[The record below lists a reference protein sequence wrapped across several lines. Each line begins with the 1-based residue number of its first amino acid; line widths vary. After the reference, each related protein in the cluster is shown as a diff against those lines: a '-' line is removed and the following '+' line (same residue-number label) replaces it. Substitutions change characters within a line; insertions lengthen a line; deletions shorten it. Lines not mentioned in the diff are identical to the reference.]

1 MAGRVT
7 ALIYSALASASQSFE
22 SPSCAEPFG
31 NWLTALLHELA
42 AWERASFTFSLPLS
56 SALVAESPTD
66 LQAASRA
73 SPEAPPMSFAWSV
86 QDLTAEVTESSA
98 LEVDEEVLEVDDEAL
113 DEESSSSPHPTAS
126 NAQTATAGM
135 SEVRINRMAQSS
147 PEEEGYSADDKR
159 RNGQLHEEG
168 APPPGESDVEA

>member
-1 MAGRVT
+1 MSRIYPGRPQGSDD
-7 ALIYSALASASQSFE
+7 YSAAASASQSFE
-22 SPSCAEPFG
+22 SPSCASPFG

-56 SALVAESPTD
+56 SALVAEAPTD
-66 LQAASRA
+66 LHAASRA

-98 LEVDEEVLEVDDEAL
+98 LEVDDEVLEVL

-126 NAQTATAGM
+126 NAQMASAGM
-135 SEVRINRMAQSS
+135 SEVR
-147 PEEEGYSADDKR
+147 
-159 RNGQLHEEG
+159 RNCMI
-168 APPPGESDVEA
+168 